1 MSEIVVTANPKA
13 PNEISFEQR
22 ERDLNELERK
32 RLKEIKKSPFTNFY
46 QVNKDSSNYLRSCLK
61 ENPRA
66 LELLLF
72 IFDHMDKYNAV
83 VCSYKVFQE
92 ALGVGQATIARAIK
106 YLKDNGFLYVYKSG
120 SSNVYVANNDL
131 VWNSWGTNI
140 EYCEFPA
147 NIVLSKSE
155 QEEQI
160 KVRNKRIQTVQIK
173 EKKNKFE
180 RHCRPLEQKRGIGK
194 TPIPFLTV
202 FLHTQLFFSMWQPF
216 RFAHVCTHVQI
227 YVFVFVD
234 VVLLQF

>member
-13 PNEISFEQR
+13 PNEISFAQR
-22 ERDLNELERK
+22 QRDLNELERK
-32 RLKEIKKSPFTNFY
+32 RLKEIRKSPFTNFY

-92 ALGVGQATIARAIK
+92 ALGVGQATVARAIK

-131 VWNSWGTNI
+131 VWNSWGTNL

-155 QEEQI
+155 QEEQV
-160 KVRNKRIQTVQIK
+160 KVRNKRVQTVQIK
-173 EKKNKFE
+173 EQPCQTLEKRQLQKSLTSQQKKVLEFFQYLFY
-180 RHCRPLEQKRGIGK
+180 RIRPCCLN
-194 TPIPFLTV
+194 
-202 FLHTQLFFSMWQPF
+202 FFNTATSF
-216 RFAHVCTHVQI
+216 SLCSRL
-227 YVFVFVD
+227 YS
-234 VVLLQF
+234 

>member
-1 MSEIVVTANPKA
+1 M
-13 PNEISFEQR
+13 
-22 ERDLNELERK
+22 
-32 RLKEIKKSPFTNFY
+32 
-46 QVNKDSSNYLRSCLK
+46 
-61 ENPRA
+61 
-66 LELLLF
+66 LLF

-173 EKKNKFE
+173 EKK
-180 RHCRPLEQKRGIGK
+180 
-194 TPIPFLTV
+194 
-202 FLHTQLFFSMWQPF
+202 
-216 RFAHVCTHVQI
+216 
-227 YVFVFVD
+227 
-234 VVLLQF
+234 